1 MRRKLTMIRVTMF
14 KQPTDGLGFTVEDW
28 STICALI
35 KRERQRDGPNSTGVY
50 ARYLE
55 GLLIKCEAFK
65 RDALLATREQLERRE
80 RALRAELEEIHARLD
95 GGKNDADD
103 TVDDNG

>member
-1 MRRKLTMIRVTMF
+1 MIRAIMF

-50 ARYLE
+50 ARYLD
-55 GLLIKCEAFK
+55 GLLVKCEAFK
-65 RDALLATREQLERRE
+65 REQLERRE

-95 GGKNDADD
+95 GGKQDADD
-103 TVDDNG
+103 TGNDDG

>member
-1 MRRKLTMIRVTMF
+1 MTTIRAIMF

-35 KRERQRDGPNSTGVY
+35 KRERQRDGPNSAGVY
-50 ARYLE
+50 ARYLD
-55 GLLIKCEAFK
+55 GLLVKCEAFK

-95 GGKNDADD
+95 GGKQDADD
-103 TVDDNG
+103 TGNDDG